1 MAYLKKTKR
10 SKRKMRKT
18 MRIRGGMFSTES
30 APAVPEPVA
39 GPVAGAESVAESVA
53 ETVAEPA
60 AVPDAQAVVEPG
72 VTKEQAI
79 ECAKKV
85 VMFLEK
91 LP

>member
-18 MRIRGGMFSTES
+18 MRIRGGTLFGTSSDTVPGSATEAATQPVQA
-30 APAVPEPVA
+30 APEPATQPVQAAPEPVTEA
-39 GPVAGAESVAESVA
+39 
-53 ETVAEPA
+53 
-60 AVPDAQAVVEPG
+60 

-85 VMFLEK
+85 VMFLEQ
-91 LP
+91 

>member
-18 MRIRGGMFSTES
+18 MRIRGGSIFSTES
-30 APAVPEPVA
+30 APAVPETVA
-39 GPVAGAESVAESVA
+39 GPVAGAETVA
-53 ETVAEPA
+53 ETVAEPVA
-60 AVPDAQAVVEPG
+60 GPAQAEPG

>member
-39 GPVAGAESVAESVA
+39 GPVAGAESVAETA
-53 ETVAEPA
+53 ETGAGPA
-60 AVPDAQAVVEPG
+60 QPVVEPG